1 MRSTLPLP
9 YINPSLIPFN
19 CIPSHRAKVRKGMKD
34 VCHGDMVDEA
44 LQKVREVDADRKG
57 TFGS

>member
-1 MRSTLPLP
+1 
-9 YINPSLIPFN
+9 
-19 CIPSHRAKVRKGMKD
+19 MKD
-34 VCHGDMVDEA
+34 VCHADMVDEA